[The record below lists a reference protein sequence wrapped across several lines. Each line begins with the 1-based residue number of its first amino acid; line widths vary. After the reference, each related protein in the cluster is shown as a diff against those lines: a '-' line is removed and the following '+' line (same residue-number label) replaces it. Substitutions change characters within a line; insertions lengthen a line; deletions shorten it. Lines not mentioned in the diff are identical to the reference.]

1 MKPPSEA
8 PSIPRA
14 SRAQGHSRPSSKPLL
29 DCAAN
34 TLSKWG
40 VGNYRAIAL
49 TTAKLSEDQPLADN
63 FLAVCHRNAWL
74 LPFQRQYIDF
84 NSHEFANKLPE

>member
-14 SRAQGHSRPSSKPLL
+14 SRAQGLSRPSSKPLL

-34 TLSKWG
+34 TLCEWG
-40 VGNYRAIAL
+40 VGNYNSEHHE
-49 TTAKLSEDQPLADN
+49 KLGEIGGDVTLVFWPL
-63 FLAVCHRNAWL
+63 
-74 LPFQRQYIDF
+74 I
-84 NSHEFANKLPE
+84 KLGPVLI